1 MFRKLTADEIEVR
14 VGGVSEGKGGFLLLY
29 KDARCDMRILDET
42 LGTTNWTRSHEEID
56 GQLFCNVSIWDSEKS
71 QWITKQDVG
80 VESFSDSEKG
90 RASDSFKRACFNL
103 GIGREL
109 YTAPFIWISDNK
121 ANKDNWKYKKFKVES
136 IAYDEKGN
144 ISQLTINEVKGF
156 KEVEVFNYRKGKNKS
171 KPGTGERQGQ
181 AQEKR
186 QSQKSED
193 KKTLKQNELLF
204 YVRKANLKNEEVSQI
219 IKTTFKKNSSRDLT
233 DEETNQLIEYV
244 KKLV

>member
-1 MFRKLTADEIEVR
+1 MMFRKLRADEIEVR

-42 LGTTNWTRSHEEID
+42 LGATNWTRTHEEID

-121 ANKDNWKYKKFKVES
+121 ANKSSWRYKKFKVKS
-136 IAYDEKGN
+136 IDYDDKGN
-144 ISQLTINEVKGF
+144 ISQLIIDELNGNNLKT
-156 KEVEVFNYRKGKNKS
+156 VFTFGNSNPRRN
-171 KPGTGERQGQ
+171 R
-181 AQEKR
+181 
-186 QSQKSED
+186 KSED
-193 KKTLKQNELLF
+193 DRNSKLNKLMF
-204 YVRKANLKNEEVSQI
+204 YVRKANLESEEVSKI
-219 IKTTFKKNSSRDLT
+219 IKATFKKDSSQDLT
-233 DEETNQLIEYV
+233 DEEIVELTEYIKQLR
-244 KKLV
+244 

>member
-1 MFRKLTADEIEVR
+1 MMFRKLRADEIEVR

-42 LGTTNWTRSHEEID
+42 LGATNWTRTHEEID

-121 ANKDNWKYKKFKVES
+121 ANKSSWRYKKFKVKS
-136 IAYDEKGN
+136 IDYDDKGN
-144 ISQLTINEVKGF
+144 ISQLIIDELNGNNLKT
-156 KEVEVFNYRKGKNKS
+156 VFIFGSSDPRRK
-171 KPGTGERQGQ
+171 R
-181 AQEKR
+181 
-186 QSQKSED
+186 KSED
-193 KKTLKQNELLF
+193 DRNSKLNKLMF
-204 YVRKANLKNEEVSQI
+204 YVKKANLESEEVSKI
-219 IKTTFKKNSSRDLT
+219 IKATFKKDSSQDLT
-233 DEETNQLIEYV
+233 DEEIVELTEHIKQLG
-244 KKLV
+244 

>member
-14 VGGVSEGKGGFLLLY
+14 VGGISEGKGGFLLLY
-29 KDARCDMRILDET
+29 KDARCDMKILDET
-42 LGTTNWTRSHEEID
+42 LGATNWTRTHEEIN

-109 YTAPFIWISDNK
+109 YTAPFIWISDSK
-121 ANKDNWKYKKFKVES
+121 ANKDSWRYKKFKVKS
-136 IAYDEKGN
+136 IAYDEKGK
-144 ISQLTINEVKGF
+144 ISQLTIDELDGF
-156 KEVEVFNYRKGKNKS
+156 KEVEVFNYQNGRTRQSS
-171 KPGTGERQGQ
+171 K
-181 AQEKR
+181 QEKK
-186 QSQKSED
+186 QFQKSED
-193 KKTLKQNELLF
+193 VKTLKRNELLF

-219 IKTTFKKNSSRDLT
+219 IKTTFKKNSSQDLT
-233 DEETNQLIEYV
+233 DEEINQLIEHV
-244 KKLV
+244 KNLS

>member
-1 MFRKLTADEIEVR
+1 MTMFRKLRADEIEVR
-14 VGGVSEGKGGFLLLY
+14 VGGISEKKGGFLLLY
-29 KDARCDMRILDET
+29 KDARCDMKILDET
-42 LGTTNWTRSHEEID
+42 LGATNWTRTHEEID

-109 YTAPFIWISDNK
+109 YTAPFIWIADDR
-121 ANKDNWKYKKFKVES
+121 ANKNNWKYKKFKVKS

-171 KPGTGERQGQ
+171 KPETRE
-181 AQEKR
+181 R

-193 KKTLKQNELLF
+193 EKNLKRNELLF

-233 DEETNQLIEYV
+233 DKEIVELTEYIKQLG
-244 KKLV
+244 

>member
-1 MFRKLTADEIEVR
+1 MMFRKLRADEIEVR

-42 LGTTNWTRSHEEID
+42 LGATNWTRTHEEID

-121 ANKDNWKYKKFKVES
+121 ANKSSWRYKKFKVKS
-136 IAYDEKGN
+136 IDYDDKGN
-144 ISQLTINEVKGF
+144 ISQLIIDEINGNNLKT
-156 KEVEVFNYRKGKNKS
+156 VFTFGNSNPRRNRMSVDDRKS
-171 KPGTGERQGQ
+171 KLN
-181 AQEKR
+181 KLM
-186 QSQKSED
+186 S
-193 KKTLKQNELLF
+193 
-204 YVRKANLKNEEVSQI
+204 YVRIAKLESEEVSQI
-219 IKTTFKKNSSRDLT
+219 IKTTFKKDNSGDLT
-233 DEETNQLIEYV
+233 DKELDELIELV

>member
-14 VGGVSEGKGGFLLLY
+14 VGGISEKKGGFLLLY
-29 KDARCDMRILDET
+29 KDARCDMKILDET
-42 LGTTNWTRSHEEID
+42 LGATNWTRTHEEID

-109 YTAPFIWISDNK
+109 YTAPFIWIADDK
-121 ANKDNWKYKKFKVES
+121 ANKDNWKYKKFKVKS

-156 KEVEVFNYRKGKNKS
+156 NEVEVFNYRKGKNKS
-171 KPGTGERQGQ
+171 KPETRERQGQ

-193 KKTLKQNELLF
+193 KKTLKRNELLF

-233 DEETNQLIEYV
+233 DEEINQLIEHI
-244 KKLV
+244 KQLG